1 MSRFFYTSSID
12 DSRVDFNDLNSG
24 FSDIETAINTTKIA
38 NDQFSINAG
47 RYRHLS
53 EPGSIF
59 LYTEKEGANLNVS
72 GNGLTIATKD
82 GSAWNRFNGL
92 QIDYNPS
99 LNYAGLSSERFPIG
113 YICAEY
119 EAHDFSD
126 DFFPGGGSLPEY
138 QMLGHNYQIAI
149 MYKIGDSSPTWA
161 TLPGTMVR
169 FGRLNAHHHTAT
181 TDLPIWSALQKN
193 PYSMASSSWRPGSAY
208 NCKALFTCA
217 PLLGFG
223 TTENDNLTSITSI
236 TNWSLA
242 IKCGDLSKQR
252 FNLNA
257 TRDCHA
263 WDKARI
269 WIVAEDPGATD

>member
-24 FSDIETAINTTKIA
+24 FSDIETAVNTTKIA

-59 LYTEKEGANLNVS
+59 LYSEKEGTNLNVS

-92 QIDYNPS
+92 ELTYTPQS
-99 LNYAGLSSERFPIG
+99 NYTGTSSEKFPIG

-126 DFFPGGGSLPEY
+126 KYTSGGTDY
-138 QMLGHNYQIAI
+138 FMHGHNYQIAI
-149 MYKIGDSSPTWA
+149 MYRTTASWSAP
-161 TLPGTMVR
+161 LQVLNGTEAR
-169 FGRLNAHHHTAT
+169 FGRLNSHYQTADT
-181 TDLPIWSALQKN
+181 ANPIWDAPQKH
-193 PYSMASSSWRPGSAY
+193 PFSHASLAYRPGTAY
-208 NCKALFTCA
+208 NGRTLFTCA

-223 TTENDNLTSITSI
+223 STTNDNTSSI
-236 TNWSLA
+236 VSIHSFSLA

-252 FNLNA
+252 FNSNA
-257 TRDCHA
+257 TQDCHA

-269 WIVAEDPGATD
+269 WIVAEDPGATY